1 MNENLILVTGNNG
14 FVGSCLCERLKLM
27 NLPFYGVS
35 RTNGFN
41 LADESCIKNIP
52 RCNIV
57 MHLASLVPQKN
68 TGDNYEKDIDAM
80 KNLISYCKRYNAKVI
95 FNSSCAVYGKP
106 ENNPV
111 TENERLEP
119 AGKYGESKK
128 VCEYMLIHSGVEGF
142 ILRFFNIYGPG
153 QSSKFLIPILIEKI
167 KKRGVVKLMPGAKRD
182 FVYVDDAVD
191 ALLRSLADVKD
202 NQGIKIINIGSG
214 RSTKIKDI
222 AVKISGILN
231 APLLTDESGLAPQ
244 NQVEEIYAEGS
255 RAKNILRWE
264 PTVALNDGLKKTVC
278 AT

>member
-14 FVGSCLCERLKLM
+14 FVGSCLCKRLKLI
-27 NLPFYGVS
+27 NLPFYGAS
-35 RTNGFN
+35 RTKGFN

-57 MHLASLVPQKN
+57 IHLASLVPQKN
-68 TGDNYEKDIDAM
+68 TEDNYAKDIDAM
-80 KNLISYCKRYNAKVI
+80 KNLMSYCKQHNARVI

-128 VCEYMLIHSGVEGF
+128 VCENMLINSGVEGI

-167 KKRGVVKLMPGAKRD
+167 KKRDVVKLTPGAKRD
-182 FVYVDDAVD
+182 FVYIDDVID
-191 ALLRSLADVKD
+191 ALLRSIADVKE
-202 NQGIKIINIGSG
+202 NQGIEIINIGSG
-214 RSTKIKDI
+214 RSTKIKDV
-222 AVKISGILN
+222 AAKISEILN
-231 APLLTDESGLAPQ
+231 VPFLADESGLAPQ
-244 NQVEEIYAEGS
+244 NQVEEIYAEGT
-255 RAKNILRWE
+255 RAKNILGWE
-264 PTVALNDGLKKTVC
+264 PTVALNDGLEKTVH
-278 AT
+278 AI